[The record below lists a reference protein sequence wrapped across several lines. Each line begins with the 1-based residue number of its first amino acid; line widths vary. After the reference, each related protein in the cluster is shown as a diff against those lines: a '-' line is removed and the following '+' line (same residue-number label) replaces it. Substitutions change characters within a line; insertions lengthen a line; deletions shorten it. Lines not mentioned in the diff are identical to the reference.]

1 MREICELSVW
11 FNTIYENSNH
21 GLNATWSSLVEAME
35 AASTGSVR
43 LETMDTYKIALPS
56 SLNSMVLDAVTT
68 FCTHN
73 SRPVAF
79 PGLSKD
85 ICGELLGNMLEYIFN
100 NFRAC
105 QSPENLLVRTTT
117 ANSGHDA
124 ETGLQRVV
132 IAGASNLKHSVAYF
146 SDPDIEFFDLSSP
159 GWVPTPGN
167 VLDLKEKILFH
178 KSQKVSPF
186 VFDLFGNSS
195 VRFEQFDGSTA
206 LPFKSHGK
214 YHLGG
219 DIVVSPNDV
228 FKKTVE
234 TIMPILSAKGDIPC
248 VLVPPIPWYLFSRC
262 CDDIGHCTNAKK
274 DKYQEELLSGF
285 LQLRN
290 SLIKILVTAGLK
302 NFKVLDTCCTTTCA
316 TTANTKTRITDLKTV
331 TAKDGVHYVAPA
343 TATWHPAQSL
353 A

>member
-1 MREICELSVW
+1 MYKFRVTKHHSGVIIDKEIITLRAFVTCRNKKFSFRNDLFFRTVSSSPGIWLKRVRLYISSAVLVFLFGSASYLGRCGTSLYASEWTSLVAGVSSSWRGVHVCPLVPLILTECPGSIMREICELSVW
-11 FNTIYENSNH
+11 FSTIYENSNH

-43 LETMDTYKIALPS
+43 LETMDTYKVALLS
-56 SLNSMVLDAVTT
+56 SLNSMVLDTVTT

-85 ICGELLGNMLEYIFN
+85 ICGELLGNMLKYIFN

-146 SDPDIEFFDLSSP
+146 SDPDIKFFDLSSP

-167 VLDLKEKILFH
+167 ILDLKEKILFH
-178 KSQKVSPF
+178 KSQKVSAF
-186 VFDLFGNSS
+186 VFDFRLSIRILIS
-195 VRFEQFDGSTA
+195 
-206 LPFKSHGK
+206 PF
-214 YHLGG
+214 
-219 DIVVSPNDV
+219 
-228 FKKTVE
+228 
-234 TIMPILSAKGDIPC
+234 
-248 VLVPPIPWYLFSRC
+248 
-262 CDDIGHCTNAKK
+262 
-274 DKYQEELLSGF
+274 
-285 LQLRN
+285 
-290 SLIKILVTAGLK
+290 
-302 NFKVLDTCCTTTCA
+302 
-316 TTANTKTRITDLKTV
+316 
-331 TAKDGVHYVAPA
+331 
-343 TATWHPAQSL
+343 
-353 A
+353 